1 LAEHGATTK
10 EIQAVSGYRTL
21 TEIERYTRRDHARL
35 ASAALARLPDKK

>member
-10 EIQAVSGYRTL
+10 EIQAVSGHRTL
-21 TEIERYTRRDHARL
+21 TEIDEVHAARL